1 MIEINNQNKEFK
13 SFFKSVK
20 GGEGDRCNYPTRL
33 DMYGCGCSHDCS
45 YCLDPDTLI
54 LMYDGSSKKIKDLE
68 IGDEIYGVEKES
80 KYHKYVKS
88 IVLNKWN
95 VEKPSFEIVLENGT
109 KLICSADHKWL
120 SNRGWKY
127 TIGEETGVN
136 RRPFLTTNNNLLGFG
151 LCLDTSIY
159 KETDNYK
166 KGYLFGIIKGDGHLK
181 EYNYNYKR
189 RKKDIQYHFRLAL
202 KKEEAIVRTKEYLS
216 YFNIDTNY
224 FEFKMTDKQTKDTIN
239 TKAIRTDSKENF
251 NKIVD
256 LIKPIKNNSEFL
268 RGFLAGFYDAE
279 GSKNKDIKRV
289 FNTDIELL
297 NLFIAGLNL
306 YNFKYKKETTRKT
319 INNKQLYTIRIIGG
333 ISEFLRFLQITNPA
347 IKSKFSFKDIHVKNI
362 NKLKVKS
369 IKPYKDKQV
378 LYDITTSTENFIA
391 NGIISH
397 NCYAKSLL
405 SFRKLWNSQNPSV
418 ADINKIKRVI
428 DKKIEPGSCVRL
440 GGMTDCF
447 QPIEVY
453 SETTYNTIKELN
465 KKGIHYLI
473 VTKSALVAEDK
484 YIKVM
489 DKHLA
494 HIQISITTTSDE
506 KAKEY
511 EKASLPSER
520 IKAIEK
526 LQANGFDVQLR
537 LSPFIPEYIDF
548 DILNN
553 IKCDKILIE
562 FLRVN
567 SWIKKWFDID
577 YSNYT
582 LKEGGYNHLPLEKK
596 LEYINKIKNFKEK
609 SVCEDVNEHYE
620 YWKNNFNYN
629 KEDCCNLNIKK

>member
-1 MIEINNQNKEFK
+1 MNERKEFK
-13 SFFKSVK
+13 SFYKTVG

-33 DMYGCGCSHDCS
+33 DTYGCGCQHDCD

-68 IGDEIYGVEKES
+68 IGDEIYGVEKDNN
-80 KYHKYVKS
+80 YHKYVKS
-88 IVLNKWN
+88 IVLNKWS
-95 VEKPSFEIVLENGT
+95 VSKPSFEIILENGN

-166 KGYLFGIIKGDGHLK
+166 KGYLSGIIKGDGHLK
-181 EYNYNYKR
+181 EYNYNGKR

-202 KKEEAIVRTKEYLS
+202 KKEEAVARTKEYLS

-224 FEFKMTDKQTKDTIN
+224 FEFKMIDRQTKDTIN
-239 TKAIRTDSKENF
+239 TKAIRTHKKENF

-279 GSKNKDIKRV
+279 GTKNKNIKRV
-289 FNTDIELL
+289 FNTDIELI

-306 YNFKYKKETTRKT
+306 YNFKYKKETHKKT

-405 SFRKLWNSQNPSV
+405 DFRK
-418 ADINKIKRVI
+418 
-428 DKKIEPGSCVRL
+428 
-440 GGMTDCF
+440 
-447 QPIEVY
+447 
-453 SETTYNTIKELN
+453 
-465 KKGIHYLI
+465 
-473 VTKSALVAEDK
+473 
-484 YIKVM
+484 
-489 DKHLA
+489 
-494 HIQISITTTSDE
+494 
-506 KAKEY
+506 
-511 EKASLPSER
+511 
-520 IKAIEK
+520 
-526 LQANGFDVQLR
+526 
-537 LSPFIPEYIDF
+537 
-548 DILNN
+548 
-553 IKCDKILIE
+553 
-562 FLRVN
+562 
-567 SWIKKWFDID
+567 
-577 YSNYT
+577 
-582 LKEGGYNHLPLEKK
+582 
-596 LEYINKIKNFKEK
+596 
-609 SVCEDVNEHYE
+609 
-620 YWKNNFNYN
+620 
-629 KEDCCNLNIKK
+629 